1 MTRSLPRD
9 SPVAKI
15 SAIRLNSGS
24 MSLTW
29 STIWF
34 PLRVS
39 LELFRLSLN
48 DLTPRMRER
57 FCFLSEIV
65 VEPWYPN
72 RPPLRCLQWSP
83 SPSIH
88 TLGYSPLFEWGLDLL
103 TCFKNRIEQK
113 GWDVTSEIRLWKG
126 YGFCIR
132 NVATLSSHLRLPS
145 PALLSS
151 SLLSII
157 LLSCITHTGGSKQ
170 PCCGQRYGNGHLVW
184 WGTETL
190 RPTTGRAE
198 ACQLPHEK
206 ALKWILQLQPT
217 ASL

>member
-24 MSLTW
+24 MSLTC
-29 STIWF
+29 STRWF

-65 VEPWYPN
+65 VEPWYPD

-113 GWDVTSEIRLWKG
+113 DGMSL
-126 YGFCIR
+126 
-132 NVATLSSHLRLPS
+132 LRLGYEKTDFHLTCHFFLNSLSLFLNVQIPNS
-145 PALLSS
+145 EKLWDNKCLLF
-151 SLLSII
+151 
-157 LLSCITHTGGSKQ
+157 
-170 PCCGQRYGNGHLVW
+170 
-184 WGTETL
+184 
-190 RPTTGRAE
+190 
-198 ACQLPHEK
+198 
-206 ALKWILQLQPT
+206 
-217 ASL
+217 